1 VIPPRPLRRLIA
13 PVWVALGAL
22 AALAAPLLEA
32 AGRLASRLSD
42 RPHPLAVTRLLVAY
56 LVREAAV
63 IVACAALWVASGFG
77 ARLATEPFQA
87 RHYALLRW
95 FVAGVVAQAR
105 ATLGLRID
113 LAPDPAAAAALADA
127 ERPLIVFSRHAGPGD
142 SVLLV
147 DMLLA
152 RFGRRPCVVM
162 KEAVALDPVVDLVAQ
177 RLPTA
182 LLGDDDDASC
192 ASVAALARQLDGREA
207 LLLFPEGGNFSPER
221 RLRAIRS
228 LRRRGSHVR
237 AARAERLAHTLAP
250 PGRGGARGRR
260 RLQRAHGPRARGA
273 RARAAA
279 RPAHRLHAPGPPLA
293 RARRRAPAR
302 PRRAGRL
309 ARRLVAADR
318 RLGRGDGRGVT
329 LLTHP
334 PARAGATLSR

>member
-1 VIPPRPLRRLIA
+1 VIPPWPLRRLIA

-113 LAPDPAAAAALADA
+113 LAPDPAAAAALADP

-250 PGRGGARGRR
+250 RPGGALAALAAAPEVDVVFSAHTGLGR
-260 RLQRAHGPRARGA
+260 AARGLA
-273 RARAAA
+273 LLRDL
-279 RPAHRLHAPGPPLA
+279 PTDSTLQVRLWHAPA
-293 RARRRAPAR
+293 AER
-302 PRRAGRL
+302 PRDRDAQVDWLDGWW
-309 ARRLVAADR
+309 RRIDDWVE
-318 RLGRGDGRGVT
+318 
-329 LLTHP
+329 
-334 PARAGATLSR
+334 ATGEE